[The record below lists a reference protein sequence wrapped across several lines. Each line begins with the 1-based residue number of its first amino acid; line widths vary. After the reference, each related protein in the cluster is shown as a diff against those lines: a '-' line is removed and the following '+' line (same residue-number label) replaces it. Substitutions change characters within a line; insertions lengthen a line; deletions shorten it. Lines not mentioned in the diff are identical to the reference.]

1 MKASSENW
9 SNSIKL
15 GLAVLLFAAAAYS
28 AEEVNSIVAKV
39 GDQSITA
46 VELDRYISPTLKS
59 YYKMMPNDE
68 EIRSAYRQER
78 VDALKGIIDSK
89 LLVREADR
97 LEFSIP
103 PIEIEK
109 QLNKERERYASEE
122 EFQAYLRENKITLS
136 EFKEHLLNSIK
147 AQAVLSEKVFKR
159 VRVLPHEVHKFYT
172 ENRDLLYSR
181 QPSVHVYQIL
191 IKGNDDPAK
200 DPVARISDIRN
211 QLARGANFQ
220 QLALMYSEG
229 PMRDSGGDWGI
240 IEQGHF
246 GEEMAE
252 VERAAFALEP
262 GQYSD
267 VIRTRFG
274 YHIVYVSAKQTSH
287 VQTER
292 EAYDDVYRRVAESKS
307 ASVYEPYMNGLRRS
321 CSIEIFDPELMDA
334 KPSIRPGKKVGDLM
348 SKPAP
353 KKEEESA
360 PAEVKEE
367 TPAAPPSEMVEVKE
381 ETVIVPA
388 ESASSE
394 TIEIKEENVEVKEE
408 NVETKEEAVPE
419 KAEEPV
425 FDTKVDPLKDLD
437 AELDKKAADPDLPG
451 ATPVSDVPVFEM
463 KEVK

>member
-39 GDQSITA
+39 GDSSITA

-78 VDALKGIIDSK
+78 VDALKGIIDGK

-122 EFQAYLRENKITLS
+122 EFQAYLRENKITLP

-159 VRVLPHEVHKFYT
+159 VRVLPHEIHKFYT

-191 IKGNDDPAK
+191 IKENDDPAK
-200 DPVARISDIRN
+200 NPVARISDIRN
-211 QLARGANFQ
+211 QLAQGANFQ

-252 VERAAFALEP
+252 VERAAFALQP

-267 VIRTRFG
+267 IIKTRFG

-307 ASVYEPYMNGLRRS
+307 ASVYEPYMNSLRRS

-353 KKEEESA
+353 KNEEEST
-360 PAEVKEE
+360 PSEVKEE
-367 TPAAPPSEMVEVKE
+367 TPAVPTEMVEVKE

-388 ESASSE
+388 ESTSSE
-394 TIEIKEENVEVKEE
+394 IVEVKEE
-408 NVETKEEAVPE
+408 TVEVKEDTVPE
-419 KAEEPV
+419 KAEESD

-451 ATPVSDVPVFEM
+451 AVPVSEAPVFEM